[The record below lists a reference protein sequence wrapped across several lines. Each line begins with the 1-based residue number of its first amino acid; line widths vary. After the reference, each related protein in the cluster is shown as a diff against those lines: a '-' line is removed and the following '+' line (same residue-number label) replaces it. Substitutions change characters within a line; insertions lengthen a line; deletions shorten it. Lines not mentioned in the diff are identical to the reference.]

1 MTDQNPRTAP
11 RLPVT
16 SPKVSDQGGDDVDQ
30 ASRDSFPASDPPSW
44 NGVRLGAP
52 CPPFDEARHAD
63 GAGS

>member
-1 MTDQNPRTAP
+1 MPDA
-11 RLPVT
+11 

-52 CPPFDEARHAD
+52 CPPFDVPRQKDA
-63 GAGS
+63 AGS